1 MEPKKKLGR
10 PTDNPKDKPVHVRL
24 DDECKEILSDYCEQ
38 ENVNRAEAIRR
49 GIKRLKPDI
58 KKNGSTPTDQS

>member
-1 MEPKKKLGR
+1 MESKKLGR

-24 DDECKEILSDYCEQ
+24 DAECQQIICDYCEQ

-58 KKNGSTPTDQS
+58 KKNGNA